1 MENSSPR
8 SARTVVVGGGT
19 MGADVAVVLARGG
32 AQVTVVDPHAARRD
46 HLLPH
51 IAQELAA
58 AGQAT
63 HAGPVQVCASLQDVD
78 WSGVVLVVECI
89 TEQLAAKQKLF
100 AELETV
106 APPNAVLASNSSG
119 FPISAIAQ
127 GLATAQRM
135 LGLHFF
141 MPAHLVPLVE
151 VVLGERSNPALGTWL
166 HAFMRGCGSV
176 PVLVKKDKP
185 CFLANRMQHALSREA
200 FALIDEGIASPEDVD
215 AAVRFGFGFRFLA
228 AGPVLQ
234 RDHAGIEVHTAAAP
248 GPGFACQRVAHH
260 RASHRYVTDG
270 HPNDHRSP
278 RMSASPASPTIASQW
293 VDPLIVTVAPNGAY
307 KQPADHLAVPITP
320 ATLATTAKA
329 CLDAGAAML
338 HMHIRDAQ
346 GRHSLDVEGYRE
358 AQRVVRQAVG
368 DAMVIQIT
376 SEAAGVYQA
385 PAQIAMVEALQ
396 PEAVSIGL
404 REVDKPEIGEAG
416 LQRFFTGLAQRYTM
430 VQVILYDVADLRRW
444 QALRASGV
452 VPDAPWLLLFVLGR
466 YSAGQTSSPRD
477 LLPFLNAHDGNE
489 PWAVCAFVAAENA
502 CVAAAAVFGGHARV
516 GFENNLLC
524 KDGSVAPDN
533 TALVRQAVEAAAA
546 LGRPLA
552 KI

>member
-8 SARTVVVGGGT
+8 NARTVVVGGGT

-127 GLATAQRM
+127 GLSTAQRM

-151 VVLGERSNPALGTWL
+151 VVLGERSDPALGTWL

-185 CFLANRMQHALSREA
+185 GFLANRMQHALSREA

-234 RDHAGIEVHTAAAP
+234 RDHAGIEVHTAAAATMYP
-248 GPGFACQRVAHH
+248 TL
-260 RASHRYVTDG
+260 SNTDI
-270 HPNDHRSP
+270 
-278 RMSASPASPTIASQW
+278 PA
-293 VDPLIVTVAPNGAY
+293 
-307 KQPADHLAVPITP
+307 
-320 ATLATTAKA
+320 
-329 CLDAGAAML
+329 
-338 HMHIRDAQ
+338 
-346 GRHSLDVEGYRE
+346 
-358 AQRVVRQAVG
+358 
-368 DAMVIQIT
+368 
-376 SEAAGVYQA
+376 
-385 PAQIAMVEALQ
+385 
-396 PEAVSIGL
+396 
-404 REVDKPEIGEAG
+404 
-416 LQRFFTGLAQRYTM
+416 
-430 VQVILYDVADLRRW
+430 
-444 QALRASGV
+444 QALRDKVAQGTLGMKTGKGFFDWPEDRKQAERARYDTLLRQGLALLASEL
-452 VPDAPWLLLFVLGR
+452 PTIEPPTATSPTDTP
-466 YSAGQTSSPRD
+466 STAG
-477 LLPFLNAHDGNE
+477 
-489 PWAVCAFVAAENA
+489 
-502 CVAAAAVFGGHARV
+502 AR
-516 GFENNLLC
+516 
-524 KDGSVAPDN
+524 A
-533 TALVRQAVEAAAA
+533 
-546 LGRPLA
+546 
-552 KI
+552 

>member
-32 AQVTVVDPHAARRD
+32 AQVTVVDPHAARRE
-46 HLLPH
+46 HLRPH

-78 WSGVVLVVECI
+78 WNGVVLVVECI

-127 GLATAQRM
+127 GLGTAQRM

-151 VVLGERSNPALGTWL
+151 VVLGERSDPALGSWL

-185 CFLANRMQHALSREA
+185 GFLANRMQHALSREA

-234 RDHAGIEVHTAAAP
+234 RDHAGIEVHTAAA
-248 GPGFACQRVAHH
+248 ATMYL
-260 RASHRYVTDG
+260 S
-270 HPNDHRSP
+270 
-278 RMSASPASPTIASQW
+278 
-293 VDPLIVTVAPNGAY
+293 LI
-307 KQPADHLAVPITP
+307 
-320 ATLATTAKA
+320 
-329 CLDAGAAML
+329 
-338 HMHIRDAQ
+338 HI
-346 GRHSLDVEGYRE
+346 
-358 AQRVVRQAVG
+358 
-368 DAMVIQIT
+368 
-376 SEAAGVYQA
+376 
-385 PAQIAMVEALQ
+385 
-396 PEAVSIGL
+396 
-404 REVDKPEIGEAG
+404 
-416 LQRFFTGLAQRYTM
+416 
-430 VQVILYDVADLRRW
+430 
-444 QALRASGV
+444 
-452 VPDAPWLLLFVLGR
+452 
-466 YSAGQTSSPRD
+466 
-477 LLPFLNAHDGNE
+477 
-489 PWAVCAFVAAENA
+489 
-502 CVAAAAVFGGHARV
+502 
-516 GFENNLLC
+516 
-524 KDGSVAPDN
+524 
-533 TALVRQAVEAAAA
+533 
-546 LGRPLA
+546 
-552 KI
+552 